1 MAVAIERRDETETP
15 VLVEVREG
23 LGKGVKRVLAAL
35 RLVMGSIFMWAF
47 LDKMFA
53 LGFSTGRLEDGGID
67 FFADGAAA
75 LNGGSPTLGF
85 LKFGSRGPLASFWQG
100 MAGDT
105 WLNVLF
111 LTALAGIGLALLLG
125 VGLRIAAIS
134 GSLLMLGMWSVAIW
148 PANNPVI
155 DDHIVYALVLV
166 VFALTAAGNT
176 WGLGARWSRTR
187 LVQRFPILK

>member
-1 MAVAIERRDETETP
+1 MAVTVERRDETP
-15 VLVEVREG
+15 VLVEVKEG
-23 LGKGVKRVLAAL
+23 VGRGTKRVLAAL

-53 LGFSTGRLEDGGID
+53 LGFATGRLEDGSID

-75 LNGGSPTLGF
+75 LNGGSPTFGF
-85 LKFGSRGPLASFWQG
+85 LNFGSRGPLASFWQSI
-100 MAGDT
+100 AGDT

-125 VGLRIAAIS
+125 IGMRIAAVS
-134 GSLLMLGMWSVAIW
+134 GALLMLGMWSVAIW
-148 PANNPVI
+148 PANNPVF

-166 VFALTAAGNT
+166 VLAMTAAGNT
-176 WGLGARWSRTR
+176 WGLGERWNRTR

>member
-1 MAVAIERRDETETP
+1 MAVAIERRDGTP

-35 RLVMGSIFMWAF
+35 RLVMGSLFMWAF

-53 LGFSTGRLEDGGID
+53 LGFSTGRLEDGSID
-67 FFADGAAA
+67 FFAQGGAA

-100 MAGDT
+100 IAGET

-111 LTALAGIGLALLLG
+111 MTVLAGVGLALLLG
-125 VGLRIAAIS
+125 IGLRIAAIS
-134 GSLLMLGMWSVAIW
+134 GSLLMLGMWSVALW
-148 PANNPVI
+148 PENHPFV
-155 DDHIVYALVLV
+155 DDHIIMALVLV
-166 VFALTAAGNT
+166 VLALTAAGST